1 MKNPGSKSL
10 SGNDDPGGAAGV
22 QPVTLG
28 RSSGESLHDSGLV
41 RSLGRWSLAALVLNG
56 IIGSSVFILPG
67 PLADRLGW
75 MSLAAWAIAA
85 ACCGAMILCFAEVAS
100 RFSGAGGAYL
110 FTQAAFGPFVGLQV
124 GWLSYFVRAI
134 TAAVQANLF
143 STYLAEF
150 WPWAGTRLGG
160 VAATTV
166 FIGVLAGAN
175 IRSVVSGARLSNGFA
190 LVKVTPLL
198 LFGAMGV
205 LWIAAGKSVPAPL
218 PSDSTLAGWLDVLLL
233 LMFAYGGFES
243 AVIPLGEARNPRRD
257 ASFALLT
264 GLGLAALVY
273 LLAQLTVLATLSDPV
288 VSHRPLADSARAML
302 GGTGATIMTLA
313 ALISV
318 YGWLAS
324 NLLTVPR
331 LSMAM
336 AAGGDFPAFFA
347 RVHPVFRT
355 PWLSITFFAAVS
367 WALANQA
374 GLLQNLSLAAVS
386 RLFTYGLVC
395 ASLPVFRR
403 RDRLGTGIVLP
414 AMFEAPLGNALA
426 GFSVLVSVTL
436 ASRMNQREAATMAL
450 TAGLATLYWFVS
462 RRRRARPLP

>member
-1 MKNPGSKSL
+1 MASPPL
-10 SGNDDPGGAAGV
+10 VQGA
-22 QPVTLG
+22 
-28 RSSGESLHDSGLV
+28 ELV
-41 RSLGRWSLAALVLNG
+41 RSLGRWSLVALVLNG
-56 IIGSSVFILPG
+56 IIGSSVFFLPG

-75 MSLAAWAIAA
+75 MSLAAWVIAGG
-85 ACCGAMILCFAEVAS
+85 CCGVMILCFAEVSS

-110 FTQAAFGPFVGLQV
+110 FTRAAFGPFVGLQV

-160 VAATTV
+160 IAATTL
-166 FIGVLAGAN
+166 FIGLLAAAN

-190 LVKVTPLL
+190 LVKITPLL
-198 LFGAMGV
+198 LFGALG
-205 LWIAAGKSVPAPL
+205 LAWIAGGRSVPAPL
-218 PSDSTLAGWLDVLLL
+218 PSDPSFSGWLQVLLL

-243 AVIPLGEARNPRRD
+243 AVIPLGEAKDPRRD
-257 ASFALLT
+257 APFALLA
-264 GLGLAALVY
+264 GLSLAAVVY
-273 LLAQLTVLATLSDPV
+273 LLAQLTVLATLPDPAASD
-288 VSHRPLADSARAML
+288 RPLADSARAML
-302 GGTGATIMTLA
+302 GDTGATIITLA

-331 LSMAM
+331 LGMAM

-347 RVHPVFRT
+347 RIHPVFRT
-355 PWLSITFFAAVS
+355 PWLSILFFAAVS

-395 ASLPVFRR
+395 AALPVFRR
-403 RDRLGTGIVLP
+403 RDRLGSGGVPP
-414 AMFEAPLGNALA
+414 ALFRVPAGNALA
-426 GFSVLVSVTL
+426 LISVLVSITL
-436 ASRMNQREAATMAL
+436 ASRMNLREAATMAL
-450 TAGLATLYWFVS
+450 TAGLATLYWLVK
-462 RRRRARPLP
+462 RWRKEVV

>member
-1 MKNPGSKSL
+1 MIPR
-10 SGNDDPGGAAGV
+10 P
-22 QPVTLG
+22 
-28 RSSGESLHDSGLV
+28 ELV

-75 MSLAAWAIAA
+75 MSLTAWTVAAV
-85 ACCGAMILCFAEVAS
+85 CCGAMILCFAEVSS

-110 FTQAAFGPFVGLQV
+110 FTRVAFGRFVGLQV

-150 WPWAGTRLGG
+150 WPWAGTRYGG
-160 VAATTV
+160 VVATTI
-166 FIGVLAGAN
+166 FIGFLAVVN
-175 IRSVVSGARLSNGFA
+175 VRSVVSGARVSNGFA
-190 LVKVTPLL
+190 VVKVTPLL
-198 LFGAMGV
+198 VFGVVGV
-205 LWIAAGKSVPAPL
+205 IWIASGKGVPAPL
-218 PSDSTLAGWLDVLLL
+218 PSDPSLSGWLEVLLL

-243 AVIPLGEARNPRRD
+243 AVIPLGEAKTPRRD
-257 ASFALLT
+257 APFALLI
-264 GLGLAALVY
+264 GLSLAALLY
-273 LLAQLTVLATLSDPV
+273 LLAQLAVLVTLPDPA
-288 VSHRPLADSARAML
+288 SSSRPLADSARVML
-302 GGTGATIMTLA
+302 GNAGAAIITVA

-336 AAGGDFPAFFA
+336 ADEGDFPAFFA
-347 RVHPVFRT
+347 KVHPVFRT
-355 PWLSITFFAAVS
+355 PWVSVLFFAGIS

-403 RDRLGTGIVLP
+403 RDRLRIGDTPQAL
-414 AMFEAPLGNALA
+414 FRAPMGNALA
-426 GFSVLVSVTL
+426 VISV
-436 ASRMNQREAATMAL
+436 
-450 TAGLATLYWFVS
+450 FVS
-462 RRRRARPLP
+462 ITWRRE

>member
-1 MKNPGSKSL
+1 
-10 SGNDDPGGAAGV
+10 
-22 QPVTLG
+22 VTA
-28 RSSGESLHDSGLV
+28 RPELV

-56 IIGSSVFILPG
+56 IIGSSVFFLPG

-85 ACCGAMILCFAEVAS
+85 GCCAAMILCFAEVAS

-110 FTQAAFGPFVGLQV
+110 FTRAAFGPFVGMQV

-134 TAAVQANLF
+134 TGAVQANLF

-160 VAATTV
+160 VAATTL
-166 FIGVLAGAN
+166 FIGLLAAAN

-190 LVKVTPLL
+190 LVKITPLL
-198 LFGAMGV
+198 LFGMLGLA
-205 LWIAAGKSVPAPL
+205 WIAGGKAVPAPL
-218 PSDSTLAGWLDVLLL
+218 PSDPSISGWLDVLLL

-243 AVIPLGEARNPRRD
+243 AVIPLGEAKDPRRD
-257 ASFALLT
+257 APIALLA
-264 GLGLAALVY
+264 GLGLATLVY
-273 LLAQLTVLATLSDPV
+273 LLAQTTVLATLADPA
-288 VSHRPLADSARAML
+288 STDRPLAESARVLL
-302 GGTGATIMTLA
+302 GDTAAALIALT

-318 YGWLAS
+318 SGWLAS

-331 LSMAM
+331 LGMAM
-336 AAGGDFPAFFA
+336 AQRGDFPAFFDK
-347 RVHPVFRT
+347 VHPVFRT
-355 PWLSITFFAAVS
+355 PWVSILFFAGLS

-395 ASLPVFRR
+395 AALPVLRR
-403 RDRLGTGIVLP
+403 RDKSEKRDVPPPLFRAPAGNVL
-414 AMFEAPLGNALA
+414 AVIAVA
-426 GFSVLVSVTL
+426 VSITL
-436 ASRMNQREAATMAL
+436 ATRMNLREAATMTL
-450 TAGLATLYWFVS
+450 TVALATLYWFLS
-462 RRRRARPLP
+462 RQKSRATD

>member
-1 MKNPGSKSL
+1 MT
-10 SGNDDPGGAAGV
+10 ATRA
-22 QPVTLG
+22 
-28 RSSGESLHDSGLV
+28 ELV

-56 IIGSSVFILPG
+56 IIGSSVFFLPG

-75 MSLAAWAIAA
+75 MSLAAWTLAA
-85 ACCGAMILCFAEVAS
+85 GCCGAMILCFAEVAS

-110 FTQAAFGPFVGLQV
+110 FTATAFGPFIGLQV

-160 VAATTV
+160 IAATTL
-166 FIGVLAGAN
+166 FIGVLAAAN
-175 IRSVVSGARLSNGFA
+175 IRSVISGAKLSNGFA
-190 LVKVTPLL
+190 LVKVAPLL
-198 LFGAMGV
+198 LFGLLGV
-205 LWIAAGKSVPAPL
+205 AWIASGTAVPAPL
-218 PSDSTLAGWLDVLLL
+218 PSDTSLSSWLQVLLL

-243 AVIPLGEARNPRRD
+243 AVIPLGEARQPRRD
-257 ASFALLT
+257 APFALL
-264 GLGLAALVY
+264 GGLALATVLY
-273 LLAQLTVLATLSDPV
+273 LLAQLTVLATLPEPAAS
-288 VSHRPLADSARAML
+288 SRPLADSARVML
-302 GGTGATIMTLA
+302 GDIGATIITLA
-313 ALISV
+313 ALVSV

-336 AAGGDFPAFFA
+336 AERGDFPAFFA
-347 RVHPVFRT
+347 RVHPEFRT
-355 PWLSITFFAAVS
+355 PWLSILFFAGLS
-367 WALANQA
+367 WVLANQA

-403 RDRLGTGIVLP
+403 RDDRADNTFSPALFRAPFGNGLAVL
-414 AMFEAPLGNALA
+414 
-426 GFSVLVSVTL
+426 SVLISITL
-436 ASRMNQREAATMAL
+436 ASRMNLREAVTMAIM
-450 TAGLATLYWFVS
+450 TSLATLYWLA
-462 RRRRARPLP
+462 RRHARRG

>member
-1 MKNPGSKSL
+1 MTARP
-10 SGNDDPGGAAGV
+10 
-22 QPVTLG
+22 
-28 RSSGESLHDSGLV
+28 ELV

-56 IIGSSVFILPG
+56 IIGSSVFVLPG

-75 MSLAAWAIAA
+75 LSMAAWMIAA
-85 ACCGAMILCFAEVAS
+85 GCCAAMILCFAEVAS

-110 FTQAAFGPFVGLQV
+110 FTRAAFGPFVGLQV

-143 STYLAEF
+143 STYLAGF

-160 VAATTV
+160 VVSTTL
-166 FIGVLAGAN
+166 FIGLLAAAN

-190 LVKVTPLL
+190 LVKITPLL
-198 LFGAMGV
+198 LFGMLGV
-205 LWIAAGKSVPAPL
+205 VWIASGRAVPAPL
-218 PSDSTLAGWLDVLLL
+218 PSDPSLAGWLDVLLL

-243 AVIPLGEARNPRRD
+243 AVIPLGEARDPRRD
-257 ASFALLT
+257 APVALLA

-273 LLAQLTVLATLSDPV
+273 LLAQLTVLVTLTDPAATS
-288 VSHRPLADSARAML
+288 RPLADSAGAML
-302 GGTGATIMTLA
+302 GNTGATIITVA

-336 AAGGDFPAFFA
+336 AQQGDFPAVLD

-355 PWLSITFFAAVS
+355 PWVSILAFASLS

-395 ASLPVFRR
+395 AALPVFRR
-403 RDRLGTGIVLP
+403 RDDTGTGGVPPPL
-414 AMFEAPLGNALA
+414 FRAPMGVALA
-426 GFSVLVSVTL
+426 VFSVLVSITL
-436 ASRMNQREAATMAL
+436 ASRMNLREAVTL
-450 TAGLATLYWFVS
+450 TLTVVLATLYYLMS
-462 RRRRARPLP
+462 HRRRGKPTHG

>member
-1 MKNPGSKSL
+1 MTARPEL
-10 SGNDDPGGAAGV
+10 I
-22 QPVTLG
+22 
-28 RSSGESLHDSGLV
+28 
-41 RSLGRWSLAALVLNG
+41 RSLGRWSLTALVLNG
-56 IIGSSVFILPG
+56 IIGSSVFFLPG

-85 ACCGAMILCFAEVAS
+85 GCCAAMILCFAEVAS

-110 FTQAAFGPFVGLQV
+110 FTRAAFGPFVGMQV

-134 TAAVQANLF
+134 TGAVQANLF

-160 VAATTV
+160 VAATTL
-166 FIGVLAGAN
+166 FIGLLAAAN

-190 LVKVTPLL
+190 LVKITPLL
-198 LFGAMGV
+198 VFGIFGLA
-205 LWIAAGKSVPAPL
+205 WIAGGNAVPSPL
-218 PSDSTLAGWLDVLLL
+218 PSDPSISGWLDVLLL

-257 ASFALLT
+257 APIALLA
-264 GLGLAALVY
+264 GLGLATLVY
-273 LLAQLTVLATLSDPV
+273 LLAQTTVLATLPDPA
-288 VSHRPLADSARAML
+288 STDRPLAESARALL
-302 GGTGATIMTLA
+302 GDTAAALIAVT

-336 AAGGDFPAFFA
+336 AQRGDFPPFFDK
-347 RVHPVFRT
+347 VHPVFRT
-355 PWLSITFFAAVS
+355 PWVSILFFAGLS

-395 ASLPVFRR
+395 AALPVLRR
-403 RDRLGTGIVLP
+403 RDDSEHPDVPPPLFRAPFGNVL
-414 AMFEAPLGNALA
+414 ALIA
-426 GFSVLVSVTL
+426 VAVSITL
-436 ASRMNQREAATMAL
+436 ATRMNLREAGTMAF
-450 TAGLATLYWFVS
+450 TVALATLYWFSS
-462 RRRRARPLP
+462 RQKSRATD

>member
-1 MKNPGSKSL
+1 
-10 SGNDDPGGAAGV
+10 
-22 QPVTLG
+22 VTG
-28 RSSGESLHDSGLV
+28 RPELV

-56 IIGSSVFILPG
+56 IIGSSVFFLPG

-75 MSLAAWAIAA
+75 MSLAAWVVAA
-85 ACCGAMILCFAEVAS
+85 ACCGAMILCFAEVSS
-100 RFSGAGGAYL
+100 RFTGAGGAYL
-110 FTQAAFGPFVGLQV
+110 FTQAAFGRFVGLQV

-160 VAATTV
+160 VVATTL
-166 FIGVLAGAN
+166 FIAVLAAAN

-190 LVKVTPLL
+190 IVKVTTLL
-198 LFGAMGV
+198 LFGAVGV
-205 LWIAAGKSVPAPL
+205 AWIAGGQSVPAPV
-218 PSDSTLAGWLDVLLL
+218 PSDPSLSGWLEVLLL

-243 AVIPLGEARNPRRD
+243 AVIPLGEARNPRGD
-257 ASFALLT
+257 APFALL
-264 GLGLAALVY
+264 GGLALAAFVY
-273 LLAQLTVLATLSDPV
+273 LLAQLTVLATLPDPAG
-288 VSHRPLADSARAML
+288 SSRPLAESARAML
-302 GGTGATIMTLA
+302 GGPGATIITVA

-331 LSMAM
+331 LTMAM
-336 AAGGDFPAFFA
+336 AERGDFPRFFE
-347 RVHPVFRT
+347 RIHPVFRT
-355 PWLSITFFAAVS
+355 PWLSILFFAGIS

-403 RDRLGTGIVLP
+403 RDRQGGGSVSP
-414 AMFEAPLGNALA
+414 ALFRAPMGNALA
-426 GFSVLVSVTL
+426 LVGVLVSITL
-436 ASRMNQREAATMAL
+436 ASRMNPREAATMAF
-450 TAGLATLYWFVS
+450 TAGLATLYWFGG
-462 RRRRARPLP
+462 RRRKHE

>member
-1 MKNPGSKSL
+1 MSTRP
-10 SGNDDPGGAAGV
+10 
-22 QPVTLG
+22 
-28 RSSGESLHDSGLV
+28 ELV
-41 RSLGRWSLAALVLNG
+41 RSLGRWSLAGLVLNG
-56 IIGSSVFILPG
+56 IIGSSVFFLPG

-85 ACCGAMILCFAEVAS
+85 GCCAAMILCFAEVAS

-110 FTQAAFGPFVGLQV
+110 FTRTAFGSFTGLQV

-150 WPWAGTRLGG
+150 WPWAATRLGG
-160 VAATTV
+160 IAATTL
-166 FIGVLAGAN
+166 FIGVLAAAN
-175 IRSVVSGARLSNGFA
+175 MRSVVSGARLSNGFA
-190 LVKVTPLL
+190 LVKITPLL
-198 LFGAMGV
+198 VFGV
-205 LWIAAGKSVPAPL
+205 LGLMWVTAGKAVPAPL
-218 PSDSTLAGWLDVLLL
+218 PSDPSLSGWLGVLLL

-243 AVIPLGEARNPRRD
+243 AVIPLGEATNPRRD
-257 ASFALLT
+257 APIALLG

-273 LLAQLTVLATLSDPV
+273 TLAQITVLATLTEPAAST
-288 VSHRPLADSARAML
+288 RPLADSARAML
-302 GGTGATIMTLA
+302 GNTGATIVTLA

-336 AAGGDFPAFFA
+336 AEQGDFPAFFA
-347 RVHPVFRT
+347 RVHPAYRT
-355 PWLSITFFAAVS
+355 PHLSILFFAAIS
-367 WALANQA
+367 WTLANQA

-395 ASLPVFRR
+395 AAVPVLRR
-403 RDRLGTGIVLP
+403 RDRLGTSEISPALFRAPWGNVL
-414 AMFEAPLGNALA
+414 AV
-426 GFSVLVSVTL
+426 FSVLVSITL
-436 ASRMNQREAATMAL
+436 ASRMNLREAVSLAITV
-450 TAGLATLYWFVS
+450 GLATMYWFFA
-462 RRRRARPLP
+462 RRKRGVERARS

>member
-1 MKNPGSKSL
+1 LTARP
-10 SGNDDPGGAAGV
+10 
-22 QPVTLG
+22 
-28 RSSGESLHDSGLV
+28 ELV
-41 RSLGRWSLAALVLNG
+41 RSLGRWSITALVLNG

-67 PLADRLGW
+67 SLADRLGW

-85 ACCGAMILCFAEVAS
+85 GCCAAMILCFAEVAS

-110 FTQAAFGPFVGLQV
+110 FTRAAFGPFVGLQV

-160 VAATTV
+160 VVATTL
-166 FIGVLAGAN
+166 FIGLLAAAN
-175 IRSVVSGARLSNGFA
+175 IRSVISGARLSNAFA
-190 LVKVTPLL
+190 LVKITPLL
-198 LFGAMGV
+198 LFGMLGLA
-205 LWIAAGKSVPAPL
+205 WIAGGKAVPALL
-218 PSDSTLAGWLDVLLL
+218 PSDPSVSGWLDVLLL

-257 ASFALLT
+257 APFALLA
-264 GLGLAALVY
+264 GLGLAALLY
-273 LLAQLTVLATLSDPV
+273 LLAQLTVLATLSDPAATD
-288 VSHRPLADSARAML
+288 RPLADSARAML
-302 GGTGATIMTLA
+302 GNTGATIITLA

-336 AAGGDFPAFFA
+336 AQRGDFPAFFDK
-347 RVHPVFRT
+347 VHPVFRT
-355 PWLSITFFAAVS
+355 PWVSILIFAALS

-395 ASLPVFRR
+395 AALPVLRR
-403 RDRLGTGIVLP
+403 RDRIGRAEVP
-414 AMFEAPLGNALA
+414 APLFRAPWGHALSA
-426 GFSVLVSVTL
+426 FAVIVSITLATRMNLREAVTL
-436 ASRMNQREAATMAL
+436 AITVAM
-450 TAGLATLYWFVS
+450 ATLYWFLYPRS
-462 RRRRARPLP
+462 HS

>member
-1 MKNPGSKSL
+1 V
-10 SGNDDPGGAAGV
+10 AAR
-22 QPVTLG
+22 P
-28 RSSGESLHDSGLV
+28 ELV

-56 IIGSSVFILPG
+56 IIGSGVFFLPG

-75 MSLAAWAIAA
+75 MSLAAWAIAGG
-85 ACCGAMILCFAEVAS
+85 CCAAMILCFAEVAS

-110 FTQAAFGPFVGLQV
+110 FTRAAFGPFVGLQV

-134 TAAVQANLF
+134 TGAVQANLF

-150 WPWAGTRLGG
+150 WPWAGTPLGG
-160 VAATTV
+160 VAATTL
-166 FIGVLAGAN
+166 FIGVLAAAN
-175 IRSVVSGARLSNGFA
+175 VRSVVSGARLSNGFA
-190 LVKVTPLL
+190 LVKITPLL
-198 LFGAMGV
+198 LFGMLGLA
-205 LWIAAGKSVPAPL
+205 WIAGGKAVAAPL
-218 PSDSTLAGWLDVLLL
+218 PSDPSISGWLDVLLL

-257 ASFALLT
+257 APVALVV
-264 GLGLAALVY
+264 GLGLATLVY
-273 LLAQLTVLATLSDPV
+273 LLAQITVLATLTDPG
-288 VSHRPLADSARAML
+288 SPSRPLAESARALL
-302 GGTGATIMTLA
+302 GDTGATIISLA

-336 AAGGDFPAFFA
+336 AQRGDFPAFFDK
-347 RVHPVFRT
+347 VHPVFRT
-355 PWLSITFFAAVS
+355 PWVSILFFAGLS

-395 ASLPVFRR
+395 AALPVLRR
-403 RDRLGTGIVLP
+403 RDKSGNGELSPPLFRAPAGNVL
-414 AMFEAPLGNALA
+414 ALIA
-426 GFSVLVSVTL
+426 VAVSITL
-436 ASRMNQREAATMAL
+436 ATRMNLREAATMAF
-450 TAGLATLYWFVS
+450 TVALATLYWFLS
-462 RRRRARPLP
+462 RQKSRATD

>member
-1 MKNPGSKSL
+1 MTARP
-10 SGNDDPGGAAGV
+10 
-22 QPVTLG
+22 
-28 RSSGESLHDSGLV
+28 ELV

-67 PLADRLGW
+67 LLAERLGW
-75 MSLAAWAIAA
+75 MSLAAWTIAA
-85 ACCGAMILCFAEVAS
+85 GCCAAMILCFAEVSS
-100 RFSGAGGAYL
+100 RFSAAGGAYL
-110 FTQAAFGPFVGLQV
+110 FTQAAFGPFIGLQV

-160 VAATTV
+160 VAATTL
-166 FIGVLAGAN
+166 FIGLLAAAN
-175 IRSVVSGARLSNGFA
+175 IRSVITGARVSNGFA
-190 LVKVTPLL
+190 LVKITPLL
-198 LFGAMGV
+198 LFGILGLAWMASGR
-205 LWIAAGKSVPAPL
+205 PAPPPL
-218 PSDSTLAGWLDVLLL
+218 PSDPSLSGWLEVLLL

-243 AVIPLGEARNPRRD
+243 AVIPLGEARHPRRD
-257 ASFALLT
+257 APVALLA
-264 GLGLAALVY
+264 GLALATLVY
-273 LLAQLTVLATLSDPV
+273 LLAQLTVLVTLPDPGAAT
-288 VSHRPLADSARAML
+288 RPLADSARVML
-302 GGTGATIMTLA
+302 GSAGATIITVA

-336 AAGGDFPAFFA
+336 AERGDFPMFFA
-347 RVHPVFRT
+347 KVHPEFRT
-355 PWLSITFFAAVS
+355 PWASILFFAGLS

-395 ASLPVFRR
+395 AALPVLRRQDKLGAGAVAPPLFR
-403 RDRLGTGIVLP
+403 
-414 AMFEAPLGNALA
+414 APLGNGLA
-426 GFSVLVSVTL
+426 VIAVAVSITL
-436 ASRMNQREAATMAL
+436 ATRMNLREAVTMAL
-450 TAGLATLYWFVS
+450 TAGLATLYWFTI
-462 RRRRARPLP
+462 RRQKGTLGQTPKT

>member
-1 MKNPGSKSL
+1 
-10 SGNDDPGGAAGV
+10 
-22 QPVTLG
+22 
-28 RSSGESLHDSGLV
+28 
-41 RSLGRWSLAALVLNG
+41 LNG

-75 MSLAAWAIAA
+75 MSLAAWAVAA
-85 ACCGAMILCFAEVAS
+85 ACCAAMILCFAEVAS

-110 FTQAAFGPFVGLQV
+110 FTRAAFGRFVGLQV

-160 VAATTV
+160 VAATTI
-166 FIGVLAGAN
+166 FIGFLAAVN
-175 IRSVVSGARLSNGFA
+175 VRSVGSGARVSNGFA
-190 LVKVTPLL
+190 LVKITPLL
-198 LFGAMGV
+198 MFGTLGV
-205 LWIAAGKSVPAPL
+205 IWMTSGKAVPASL
-218 PSDSTLAGWLDVLLL
+218 PSDPSVTSWLEVLLL

-257 ASFALLT
+257 APIALLI
-264 GLGLAALVY
+264 GLSLAALVY
-273 LLAQLTVLATLSDPV
+273 QLAQLTVLVTLPDPGATQ
-288 VSHRPLADSARAML
+288 RPLADSARVML
-302 GGTGATIMTLA
+302 GNPGAAIITVA

-324 NLLTVPR
+324 NLLSVPR

-336 AAGGDFPAFFA
+336 AERGDFPPFFA
-347 RVHPVFRT
+347 KVHPGFRT
-355 PWLSITFFAAVS
+355 PWVSILFFAGVS

-395 ASLPVFRR
+395 AALPVFRR
-403 RDRLGTGIVLP
+403 RDRIGGNEVPPPLFRAPAGT
-414 AMFEAPLGNALA
+414 ALA
-426 GFSVLVSVTL
+426 LASVIISITL
-436 ASRMNQREAATMAL
+436 ATRMNLREAVTMSL
-450 TAGLATLYWFVS
+450 TFLLATLYWYFS
-462 RRRRARPLP
+462 RRFYRG

>member
-1 MKNPGSKSL
+1 MTARP
-10 SGNDDPGGAAGV
+10 
-22 QPVTLG
+22 
-28 RSSGESLHDSGLV
+28 ELV
-41 RSLGRWSLAALVLNG
+41 RSLGRWSLVALVLNG
-56 IIGSSVFILPG
+56 IIGSSVFVLPG

-75 MSLAAWAIAA
+75 MSLAAWMIAA
-85 ACCGAMILCFAEVAS
+85 GCGAAMILCFAEVAS

-110 FTQAAFGPFVGLQV
+110 FTRAAFGPFVGLQV

-143 STYLAEF
+143 STYLAGF

-160 VAATTV
+160 VVSTTL
-166 FIGVLAGAN
+166 FIGLLAAAN

-190 LVKVTPLL
+190 LVKITPLL
-198 LFGAMGV
+198 LFGMLGV
-205 LWIAAGKSVPAPL
+205 VWIASGKAVPAPL
-218 PSDSTLAGWLDVLLL
+218 PSDPSLAGWLDVLLL

-243 AVIPLGEARNPRRD
+243 AVIPLGEARDPRRD
-257 ASFALLT
+257 APVALLA

-273 LLAQLTVLATLSDPV
+273 LLAQLTVLVTLTDPAATS
-288 VSHRPLADSARAML
+288 RPLADSAGAML
-302 GGTGATIMTLA
+302 GNTGATIITVA

-336 AAGGDFPAFFA
+336 AQQGDFPAVLD

-355 PWLSITFFAAVS
+355 PWVSILAFASLS

-395 ASLPVFRR
+395 AALPVFRR
-403 RDRLGTGIVLP
+403 RDDTGTGGVPPPL
-414 AMFEAPLGNALA
+414 FRAPMGVALA
-426 GFSVLVSVTL
+426 VFSVLVSITL
-436 ASRMNQREAATMAL
+436 ASRMNLREAVTL
-450 TAGLATLYWFVS
+450 TLTVVLATLYYLMRH
-462 RRRRARPLP
+462 RRRGKPTHG

>member
-1 MKNPGSKSL
+1 MSAVP
-10 SGNDDPGGAAGV
+10 
-22 QPVTLG
+22 
-28 RSSGESLHDSGLV
+28 ELV

-56 IIGSSVFILPG
+56 IIGSSVFFLPG

-75 MSLAAWAIAA
+75 MSLVAWAVAA
-85 ACCGAMILCFAEVAS
+85 ACCGAMILCFAEVSS
-100 RFSGAGGAYL
+100 RFSAAGGAYL
-110 FTQAAFGPFVGLQV
+110 FTQAAFGNFVGLQV

-160 VAATTV
+160 VAATTL
-166 FIGVLAGAN
+166 FIGALAAAN
-175 IRSVVSGARLSNGFA
+175 VRSVVSGARLSNGFA
-190 LVKVTPLL
+190 VVKITPLL
-198 LFGAMGV
+198 LFGAAG
-205 LWIAAGKSVPAPL
+205 LAWIAGGKTLPAPL
-218 PSDSTLAGWLDVLLL
+218 PSDPSLSGWLEVLLL

-257 ASFALLT
+257 APVALLT

-273 LLAQLTVLATLSDPV
+273 LLAQLTVLATLPNPAGS
-288 VSHRPLADSARAML
+288 SRPLADSARVML
-302 GGTGATIMTLA
+302 GNTGATIVTVA

-336 AAGGDFPAFFA
+336 AERGDFPAFFA

-355 PWLSITFFAAVS
+355 PWLSILFFAAAS

-403 RDRLGTGIVLP
+403 RDRLGGPGVSP
-414 AMFEAPLGNALA
+414 ALFHAPLGNALA
-426 GFSVLVSVTL
+426 AFSVLVSITL
-436 ASRMNQREAATMAL
+436 ASRMNLREAVTMAL
-450 TAGLATLYWFVS
+450 TAALATLYWFL
-462 RRRRARPLP
+462 RRRQV